1 MANCNCSGSTYATVN
16 RGYGCLSSVPT
27 SSGVPYN
34 CFLPPTN
41 MSYYQNYPFYNG
53 PCGSVPG
60 SSGAGGNG
68 GCGCKPWCNPCCCN
82 GSNSEPEME
91 SSGSSSSSCGC
102 WNPCKPC
109 NPCCGPAA
117 LVATSSGAVTPAANT
132 AVPLVQSTSI
142 NNNITVDGNAI
153 TIKCPGVY
161 LVTLNSNIPS
171 AGYNGNVSLVLN
183 GQTLSTTTQNFATS
197 TAANNTTQAIVRV
210 AENSTITVVPSAA
223 NAAITP
229 TPGTNLFTVSVVRI
243 A

>member
-1 MANCNCSGSTYATVN
+1 
-16 RGYGCLSSVPT
+16 
-27 SSGVPYN
+27 
-34 CFLPPTN
+34 
-41 MSYYQNYPFYNG
+41 MSYYQNFPFYNG

-60 SSGAGGNG
+60 SAATSGSGSS
-68 GCGCKPWCNPCCCN
+68 GCGCKPWANPCCCN
-82 GSNSEPEME
+82 SGAEQEVE
-91 SSGSSSSSCGC
+91 SSGSSCGC

-142 NNNITVDGNAI
+142 NDNITVDGNAI

-171 AGYNGNVSLVLN
+171 AGYNGNVSLALN
-183 GQTLSTTTQNFATS
+183 GTVLGTTTQNFAAS
-197 TAANNTTQAIVRV
+197 TAANDTTQAIVRV
-210 AENSTITVVPSAA
+210 AENSTLTVVPSATGA
-223 NAAITP
+223 QLTP
-229 TPGTNLFTVSVVRI
+229 TVGTNLFTVSVVRI